1 MLLLPEQ
8 IRSPHQPGKEQLE
21 PSLGGRL
28 GRDMPGLRTE
38 TQTEP
43 FWQPQ
48 NGVRAGQGSLLGE
61 NSTAGPPSLVPNP
74 ILLSAARTAQRCTQK
89 FCICCHFITSPPPS
103 TSSQLASTVI
113 NKYINLFKTAR
124 TKLALGSR

>member
-8 IRSPHQPGKEQLE
+8 IRSPHQPGKEQLK
-21 PSLGGRL
+21 PSPGGRL

-61 NSTAGPPSLVPNP
+61 NSTAGPPQLDPKPHPAASSRHHSMMHTE
-74 ILLSAARTAQRCTQK
+74 ILPLLPFRYQ
-89 FCICCHFITSPPPS
+89 PPS
-103 TSSQLASTVI
+103 KHKQPISEYSH
-113 NKYINLFKTAR
+113 
-124 TKLALGSR
+124 

>member
-8 IRSPHQPGKEQLE
+8 IRSPHQPGKEQLK
-21 PSLGGRL
+21 PSPGGRL

-43 FWQPQ
+43 F
-48 NGVRAGQGSLLGE
+48 GSLRTGSEQGRGRCLGR
-61 NSTAGPPSLVPNP
+61 TAPLVPPSLVPNP
-74 ILLSAARTAQRCTQK
+74 ILLPAAGTAQRCTQK
-89 FCICCHFITSPPPS
+89 FCLCCHFVTSPPSS

-124 TKLALGSR
+124 TKLALRSR